1 MKKRYKVLLV
11 VIVVFFVWYLF
22 ALPQKLF
29 QAPYATVI
37 EDRNGN
43 LLSAQ
48 IASDGQW
55 RFPLIDSVP
64 FRFERSIITFEDKR
78 FYKHPGVDIRSL
90 FRALYQNISSWEI
103 VSGASTISMQTIR
116 LSRSK
121 GSRNISRKLIEII
134 LATRLEWKYNKQ
146 EILQLYSSHAP
157 FGGNVVGLE
166 AASWRYFQKSPYL
179 LSWGESAVLAV
190 LPNAPG
196 LIHPGK
202 NQNLLKQ
209 KRDRLLKR
217 LHTKGIIDAQTLE
230 LALLEPLPA
239 APNPLPRHAPH
250 LLEKFKQKG
259 AGKRY
264 KTTIDQNLQ
273 LLASNS
279 LNYQYEFW
287 KQNGIHNGAV
297 FVLDI
302 KTNEV
307 LVYLGN
313 VQKAGEDHHN
323 EVDVIQA
330 PRSTGSILKPLLYSA
345 MLNEGK
351 ILPQMLVSDI
361 PTIIN
366 GYKPENFYQSFEGAI
381 PADQALAKSLNIP
394 FVQLLQKYGLEKFH
408 YELTR
413 MGMSTLNF
421 SPDHYG
427 LTLILGGAEGTLEDL
442 TNVYSNLGRHLS
454 NFSSNSTSHNTKFKT
469 PVYTLQQAEKTSHE
483 KVRMSPGAIWL
494 TFRAMQKLSRPDSE
508 GNWEKFASSQKI
520 SWKTGTSFG
529 FRDAWAIGL
538 NGRYA
543 VGVWVGNADGEGRP
557 NLVGVKAAAPLL
569 FEVFDHLPSEQ
580 WFATPYNDLKRV
592 VVCKNTGYQAS
603 PICPKDT
610 ILAPFSA
617 PDFPTCLFHRK
628 VQLSRDGAFRV
639 NSSCALPH
647 EMLNKTYFILPPI
660 EASYYQIKNPSY
672 EILPPYAPDCKEDE
686 TSEDIIQLI
695 YPPVGTKIMIPKDL
709 GGEESKTIFKVAHI
723 RPDKKIYWHLD
734 NFYLGETQH
743 FHTMELRPKEG
754 EHQLILVD
762 EDGNTLSRNFEI
774 VAK

>member
-1 MKKRYKVLLV
+1 MKKRYKVLLALV
-11 VIVVFFVWYLF
+11 VVFLVWYIF

-37 EDRNGN
+37 EDRNGK

-48 IASDGQW
+48 IALDGQW

-64 FRFERSIITFEDKR
+64 FRFEQSIIAFEDKR

-103 VSGASTISMQTIR
+103 ISGASTISMQTIR
-116 LSRSK
+116 LSKPK
-121 GSRNISRKLIEII
+121 GSRSITRKLLEII
-134 LATRLEWKYNKQ
+134 LATRLEWKYSKK

-166 AASWRYFQKSPYL
+166 AASWRYFQKSPHL
-179 LSWGESAVLAV
+179 LSWGESAALAV

-202 NQNLLKQ
+202 NQDLLKQ
-209 KRDRLLKR
+209 KRDRLLKK
-217 LHTKGIIDAQTLE
+217 LNTKGIIDAQTLE

-250 LLEKFKQKG
+250 LLEKFKKNG

-273 LLASNS
+273 VLASNS

-302 KTNEV
+302 PTNEV

-313 VQKAGEDHHN
+313 VQKAGENHHN

-330 PRSTGSILKPLLYSA
+330 PRSTGSILKPLLYST

-351 ILPQMLVSDI
+351 ILPQMLVPDI

-366 GYKPENFYQSFEGAI
+366 GYKPENFYQSFEGAV

-408 YELTR
+408 YELTQ
-413 MGMSTLNF
+413 MGMSTLSF

-442 TNVYSNLGRHLS
+442 TNIYSNLGRHLS
-454 NFSSNSTSHNTKFKT
+454 AFSPNNRVHNTNLRK
-469 PVYTLQQAEKTSHE
+469 PVYTFKQSPKASPE

-557 NLVGVKAAAPLL
+557 NLIGVKSGCTL
-569 FEVFDHLPSEQ
+569 
-580 WFATPYNDLKRV
+580 
-592 VVCKNTGYQAS
+592 
-603 PICPKDT
+603 
-610 ILAPFSA
+610 
-617 PDFPTCLFHRK
+617 
-628 VQLSRDGAFRV
+628 
-639 NSSCALPH
+639 
-647 EMLNKTYFILPPI
+647 
-660 EASYYQIKNPSY
+660 
-672 EILPPYAPDCKEDE
+672 
-686 TSEDIIQLI
+686 II
-695 YPPVGTKIMIPKDL
+695 
-709 GGEESKTIFKVAHI
+709 
-723 RPDKKIYWHLD
+723 
-734 NFYLGETQH
+734 
-743 FHTMELRPKEG
+743 
-754 EHQLILVD
+754 
-762 EDGNTLSRNFEI
+762 
-774 VAK
+774 